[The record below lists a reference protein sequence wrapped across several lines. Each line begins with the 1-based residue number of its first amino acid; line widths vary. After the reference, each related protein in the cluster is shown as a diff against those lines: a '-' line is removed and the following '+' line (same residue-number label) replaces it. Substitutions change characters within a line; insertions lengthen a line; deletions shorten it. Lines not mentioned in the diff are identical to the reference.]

1 MTEENKMPSKC
12 DGKHN
17 GRSQQENLGESG
29 RKQHSLL
36 LPFRSVADVMGCL
49 FKSNEYGGVKKFVS
63 VLFLLLLSGLAWAGD
78 GLEWAHS
85 DNGKD
90 INWQKAT
97 QYCASNGKGWRLPTE
112 AELLANYQSGHEK
125 LCGFY
130 SAKCKVSSNSRLTG
144 PAFWTNE
151 EYLSSTAWSV
161 NLISGSAI
169 GRNVEH
175 RSHLRALCVR
185 RL

>member
-1 MTEENKMPSKC
+1 
-12 DGKHN
+12 
-17 GRSQQENLGESG
+17 
-29 RKQHSLL
+29 
-36 LPFRSVADVMGCL
+36 MGCL
-49 FKSNEYGGVKKFVS
+49 FKPSEYGGVKKFVS